1 MGGSVALEL
10 AVRHPHLPAA
20 IAILD
25 STVVPPAARRARME
39 ALSPAFAGP
48 DYREAMRQALEGG
61 FFSPWD
67 DPARKAQIV
76 ASMTSAPQHVIAG
89 AWRGLLAWNGAAAIA
104 ACPVPALYVAASEVR
119 TDLAEMQRRCAS
131 LITAQVAAAGHFV
144 QLEAPDQVNAMLDR
158 FLAIVQQ
165 RT

>member
-1 MGGSVALEL
+1 M
-10 AVRHPHLPAA
+10 
-20 IAILD
+20 LD
-25 STVVPPAARRARME
+25 STVMPPPARRARME

-48 DYREAMRQALEGG
+48 DYREAMRQAIESG

-76 ASMTSAPQHVIAG
+76 ASMTSAPQHVVAG
-89 AWRGLLAWNGAAAIA
+89 AWRGLLEWDGAAAIA
-104 ACPVPALYVAASEVR
+104 ACPVPVLYVAAWETR
-119 TDLAEMQRRCAS
+119 TDLDEMRRRCPA

-158 FLAIVQQ
+158 FLAIVQKGELLI
-165 RT
+165 RRNNA